1 MKQLL
6 RYLGVMSMLPMPL
19 SHCVLALERSTMDTL
34 FAYMLI
40 ALASVFQ
47 VKDTITRWC
56 LIFVQFLIFRAS

>member
-1 MKQLL
+1 
-6 RYLGVMSMLPMPL
+6 MLPMPL
-19 SHCVLALERSTMDTL
+19 SHCVLALERSTMNTL

>member
-1 MKQLL
+1 MN
-6 RYLGVMSMLPMPL
+6 
-19 SHCVLALERSTMDTL
+19 TL